1 MPTGT
6 FQYRDE
12 PERLAIETAIAFV
25 SEMRQLALAAPDGQV
40 ISLCEGQALDQG
52 RALLRSTL
60 QDAVQTRI
68 DSAEQKGGS
77 PAPARAHAPARSAS
91 SGATVTGIC

>member
-52 RALLRSTL
+52 RSLLRSTL
-60 QDAVQTRI
+60 RDAVQARI
-68 DSAEQKGGS
+68 DSAEQKGGPPA
-77 PAPARAHAPARSAS
+77 PAPARARARSAT
-91 SGATVTGIC
+91 SGATAGGT